1 MTPAERAGKAA
12 LLLFVSVGVGALLA
26 AITAVT
32 LFVLVTAIDRAVD

>member
-1 MTPAERAGKAA
+1 MCIRDS
-12 LLLFVSVGVGALLA
+12 SVGVGALLA